1 MGSKKTATATVLV
14 VLYRFALKRN
24 GTLTGGIVSR
34 VCAGDWTQENKHT
47 YDVTLFCGK
56 ATSCTCAARGDC
68 KHRRAMEEREQ
79 TRRDVEQRKRETAP
93 LNGNAPFSLLR
104 RAS

>member
-1 MGSKKTATATVLV
+1 MGGKKTTATVIVV

-24 GTLTGGIVSR
+24 GTLTGGIVYQVKAS
-34 VCAGDWTQENKHT
+34 DWTQENKHT
-47 YDVTLFCGK
+47 YDVTLFRGK

-68 KHRRAMEEREQ
+68 KHRSAMEEREQ
-79 TRRDVEQRKRETAP
+79 ARRDVEQRKRETAP